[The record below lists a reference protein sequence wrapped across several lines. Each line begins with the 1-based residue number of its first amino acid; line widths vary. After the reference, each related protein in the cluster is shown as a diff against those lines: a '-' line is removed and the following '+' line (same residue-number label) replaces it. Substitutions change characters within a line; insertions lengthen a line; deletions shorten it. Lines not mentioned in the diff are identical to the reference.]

1 MQSETTGMEPHTTD
15 DESTTNNR
23 CHSGAGAEADGG
35 VRWFDLNAS
44 KRDLL
49 VEIYQMDQPSGQDI
63 RDRMEAEHGENV
75 KHGRLYPNLDD
86 LVDYGLIDKGEQ
98 NLRSNYYQITND
110 GRRLVEDTARYF
122 ESIGATN
129 PVAADGGREQTAV
142 DVQVL
147 EGRVETLSKGLA
159 AARESIDEQKD
170 DLEAERQER
179 RRLREENDELREE
192 IERLDARTNLL
203 KLVDNSDDM
212 TGQ

>member
-63 RDRMEAEHGENV
+63 RDRMEAEHGEDV

-122 ESIGATN
+122 ASIGATN
-129 PVAADGGREQTAV
+129 PGAADGGREQTAV

-147 EGRVETLSKGLA
+147 EGRVETHSKGLA
-159 AARESIDEQKD
+159 AARESDEELELRVDAHSKGLEAVRESIDELKD

-179 RRLREENDELREE
+179 R
-192 IERLDARTNLL
+192 LDPA
-203 KLVDNSDDM
+203 DG
-212 TGQ
+212 GQE